1 MWHCALQ
8 TAFYTG
14 RRHNVGRFIEG
25 FTMFLYLSMLESDR
39 NQSKFEI
46 IYTSYKN
53 LMLYQANKIL
63 GDLRDTEDVVHD
75 SFLKIIKIIDKIE
88 EPKCPKTRN
97 LIVTIV
103 EGTAIDLY
111 RRRKKIPML
120 SLDDEYINVPAP
132 RAIDALNEKTDLA
145 LAIATLPTRYRQVLL
160 LRYDCGFTDAE
171 VAVILSMSQV
181 NVRKTVQR
189 AKKKLAEILERQE
202 A

>member
-1 MWHCALQ
+1 M
-8 TAFYTG
+8 
-14 RRHNVGRFIEG
+14 GRFIEG